1 MVRRECRKFLLDKQK
16 IFSRKFSKQ
25 IRVVE
30 KSAGR
35 KFLSR
40 LLKNPSAENF
50 LSRQSKIRRQKNF
63 CRGRRKSAGRKFL
76 SWLLKNLP
84 KKNFC
89 RGRRKICQQKN
100 FYRGRRKSV
109 SRKIFI
115 AAVV

>member
-1 MVRRECRKFLLDKQK
+1 VVRRECRKFLLDKQK

-35 KFLSR
+35 KFLSP
-40 LLKNPSAENF
+40 LLKNLPE
-50 LSRQSKIRRQKNF
+50 KNF

-76 SWLLKNLP
+76 SWPSKNP
-84 KKNFC
+84 SAENF
-89 RGRRKICQQKN
+89 
-100 FYRGRRKSV
+100 FV
-109 SRKIFI
+109 